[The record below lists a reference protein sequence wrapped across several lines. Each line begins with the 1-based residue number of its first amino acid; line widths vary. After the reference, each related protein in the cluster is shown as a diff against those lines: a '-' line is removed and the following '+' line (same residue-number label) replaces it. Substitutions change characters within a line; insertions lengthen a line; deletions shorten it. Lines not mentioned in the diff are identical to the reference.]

1 MKAPMTSR
9 IFRAV
14 ADLRAAVA
22 GWRGAGERIGL
33 VPTMG
38 ALHEGHLTLVRAAR
52 GACRRTVVSI
62 FVNPTQFGPNA
73 DFDRYPRD
81 LAGDVEKLAAVGV
94 DLVFAPDVAEMYP
107 QGFATTVTIA
117 GLTEGLCGPHRPG
130 HFAGVATVVSKLLN
144 QAAAD
149 AAFFGEKDF
158 QQLQVVRRLARDLDI
173 PVEIVGVP
181 TVREPDGLA
190 MSSRNVYL
198 SADERARAATLHRV
212 LTQAAH
218 DLKGGAATEDVIAR
232 GKAALTE
239 AGFGPIDYI
248 EVVDPETLRPIP
260 RKVGDARIA
269 IAAWLGRTRLIDN
282 IAA

>member
-1 MKAPMTSR
+1 MTPR
-9 IFRAV
+9 IVRTV

-22 GWRGAGERIGL
+22 AWRAAGERIGL

-38 ALHEGHLTLVRAAR
+38 ALHEGHLTLVRAAQ
-52 GACRRTVVSI
+52 ATCRRTIVSI
-62 FVNPTQFGPNA
+62 FVNPTQFGPEA

-81 LAGDVEKLAAVGV
+81 LAGDVAKLATVGT

-107 QGFATTVTIA
+107 QGFTTTVTVA

-130 HFAGVATVVSKLLN
+130 HFAGVATVVSKLLI

-173 PVEIVGVP
+173 PVEIIGVP
-181 TVREPDGLA
+181 TVRESDGLA
-190 MSSRNVYL
+190 MSSRNLYL
-198 SADERARAATLHRV
+198 SVDERARAATIYHV
-212 LTQAAH
+212 LTEAARA
-218 DLKGGAATEDVIAR
+218 LNEGATAAEVIAR
-232 GKAALTE
+232 SKAALAE
-239 AGFGPIDYI
+239 AGFDPIDYVA
-248 EVVDPETLRPIP
+248 VVDAETLQPIT
-260 RKVGDARIA
+260 RKSGNARIA